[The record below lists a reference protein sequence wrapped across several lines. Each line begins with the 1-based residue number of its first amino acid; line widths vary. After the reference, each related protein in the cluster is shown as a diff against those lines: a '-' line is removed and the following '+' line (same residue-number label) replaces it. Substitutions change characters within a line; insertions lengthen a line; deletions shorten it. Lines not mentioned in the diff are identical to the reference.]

1 MRINVTRSSMPSF
14 EEYAEEI
21 RELWDTRWLT
31 NMGSKHE
38 QLQHELEAFLG
49 VPHVTLYTNGHLA
62 LENAIAAMD
71 LPEGGRSSRR
81 RLPLSPRRMPS
92 AGTVSFR
99 SFAISMSGITRS
111 TRTGSKH

>member
-1 MRINVTRSSMPSF
+1 MDKKILVTKSFLPPF

-31 NMGSKHE
+31 NMGSKHV

-62 LENAIAAMD
+62 LENAIAYYQF
-71 LPEGGRSSRR
+71 PEGNGLEKRVNNN
-81 RLPLSPRRMPS
+81 RLFLSL
-92 AGTVSFR
+92 
-99 SFAISMSGITRS
+99 
-111 TRTGSKH
+111 